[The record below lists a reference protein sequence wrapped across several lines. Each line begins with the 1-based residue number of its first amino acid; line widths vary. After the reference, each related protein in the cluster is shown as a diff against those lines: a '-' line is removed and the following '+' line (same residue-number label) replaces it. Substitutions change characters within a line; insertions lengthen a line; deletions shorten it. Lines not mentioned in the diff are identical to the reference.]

1 MRYFK
6 PLSYWVLL
14 GLLLVTIAGMAQSP
28 RPGYLPNDFSFL
40 MNKAGDTV
48 APLDLGYLNFLGVPE
63 AWKYTTGH
71 RDVIIGLSDGAVDTT
86 LIDFRGKTR
95 ILKTAPIASGH
106 GLSVGAIAAAQGD
119 NNFGIPGVCYDCG
132 LLTTNYG
139 NPNLEMLLELGQ
151 NGAKVINASWVTSQK
166 TARAQEVIDELLA
179 MGTVVVAGAGNENWK
194 KNKGKTLYYPASLD
208 KVISVSSVMYLHQD
222 PKEGLSFEADGRP
235 YVENVRGFV
244 GRTAGFDG
252 FDTSAP
258 LRIYP
263 ESVATLNTEV
273 DLLAPTVGLFR
284 YNKWILDN
292 EVVKSTYQGTSA
304 ATPFVTG
311 TIGLMNAL
319 CPCLPAVEI
328 ESMLK
333 LTALNID
340 HIEANKPYRGHYGA
354 GILQTGKAVELVGG
368 LYDPQATVTLSEQQ
382 FDRWHFQLTSYA
394 DSVVFSDIIFRGAAS
409 LDLSSSGSI
418 VLGPGT
424 ELSPKGS
431 GDGMHLWIDSNR
443 APPCALRLKN

>member
-139 NPNLEMLLELGQ
+139 NPNLEMLL
-151 NGAKVINASWVTSQK
+151 
-166 TARAQEVIDELLA
+166 
-179 MGTVVVAGAGNENWK
+179 
-194 KNKGKTLYYPASLD
+194 
-208 KVISVSSVMYLHQD
+208 
-222 PKEGLSFEADGRP
+222 
-235 YVENVRGFV
+235 
-244 GRTAGFDG
+244 
-252 FDTSAP
+252 
-258 LRIYP
+258 
-263 ESVATLNTEV
+263 
-273 DLLAPTVGLFR
+273 
-284 YNKWILDN
+284 
-292 EVVKSTYQGTSA
+292 
-304 ATPFVTG
+304 
-311 TIGLMNAL
+311 
-319 CPCLPAVEI
+319 
-328 ESMLK
+328 
-333 LTALNID
+333 
-340 HIEANKPYRGHYGA
+340 
-354 GILQTGKAVELVGG
+354 
-368 LYDPQATVTLSEQQ
+368 
-382 FDRWHFQLTSYA
+382 
-394 DSVVFSDIIFRGAAS
+394 
-409 LDLSSSGSI
+409 
-418 VLGPGT
+418 
-424 ELSPKGS
+424 
-431 GDGMHLWIDSNR
+431 
-443 APPCALRLKN
+443 